1 LTQQELAERAGLSVH
16 GIQKLERGATHPY
29 RDTAQRLIVA
39 LQLGADD
46 RSRFQAAVT
55 PVRRHRTIT
64 PVDRPGEMRHNLPSP
79 TTSLVGREGATH
91 EIKRRLAETRLLTL
105 TGVGGCG
112 KTRLALEVARTVV
125 EHYADGVWLVE
136 LGPLVDPS
144 LVPQRVAVALEVREK
159 AKEPLTTALANA
171 LRLRNV
177 LLVLDNCEHLL
188 DACALLVD
196 DLLKAC
202 PGLSVLATSREPI
215 GILGEMAGGCRHL
228 SCQRRIPTRYWSS
241 SSPVRRCSCS
251 CSAPSLRSRGSR

>member
-1 LTQQELAERAGLSVH
+1 MGARSSHRPTANLPAE
-16 GIQKLERGATHPY
+16 
-29 RDTAQRLIVA
+29 
-39 LQLGADD
+39 
-46 RSRFQAAVT
+46 VT
-55 PVRRHRTIT
+55 SFVGRRH
-64 PVDRPGEMRHNLPSP
+64 
-79 TTSLVGREGATH
+79 
-91 EIKRRLAETRLLTL
+91 EIAQIKKLLRRRRLVTV
-105 TGVGGCG
+105 TGVPGVG
-112 KTRLALEVARTVV
+112 KTRLALRVAAELRETF
-125 EHYADGVWLVE
+125 ADGVWLVE